1 MVQGLEVTVQGGR
14 KCPFWDLDLKPHTMC
29 LLSPEMCPSKSLW
42 LHSQDPVCPFKPST
56 SSFSA
61 LYMPFSLLC
70 ILFSTNTVP
79 YLTPIARLALYLRF
93 SALYV
98 PFSVPSVPFQPSMCL
113 TQLCMCPFQ
122 SVMCLIY
129 VDLQFGPLLFGI
141 KHVRLIW
148 KATRHR
154 QIIRYRPE
162 IQMAPMTLLAEF
174 FVLFVVIITP
184 PPSLP
189 SYRISQCVLSF

>member
-1 MVQGLEVTVQGGR
+1 
-14 KCPFWDLDLKPHTMC
+14 
-29 LLSPEMCPSKSLW
+29 
-42 LHSQDPVCPFKPST
+42 
-56 SSFSA
+56 
-61 LYMPFSLLC
+61 MPFSLLC

-113 TQLCMCPFQ
+113 TQLRVCPFQ

-184 PPSLP
+184 PLPFPLIEYLSASFHFKARLKPSTRNFF
-189 SYRISQCVLSF
+189 YGKRVVDIYIYSQINNSNI